1 MQAQQKEKDLTWLRA
16 AVGDGLMRMY
26 SLRLSGAPAED
37 MIDVV
42 AEVWLD
48 AVKSLNKDWQEPLDR
63 PRIEQAFTRLIQLCS
78 EWPAPATLI
87 AELPPRKAPKLL
99 PEPPPTKEEAAE
111 ILRTLGLTKD
121 FLGRKIA
128 QTKIKEEQ
136 ERAERNKQLAA
147 LIERKKQEFVDAAQ
161 RMIGKE

>member
-26 SLRLSGAPAED
+26 SLRLPGAPAED

-48 AVKSLNKDWQEPLDR
+48 AIADLNKDWQESLDR
-63 PRIEQAFTRLIQLCS
+63 PRIEKAFTRLIQLYR
-78 EWPAPATLI
+78 EWPSPAMLI
-87 AELPPRKAPKLL
+87 DELPLRDVPKLL

-136 ERAERNKQLAA
+136 ERAERNRQLSE
-147 LIERKKQEFVDAAQ
+147 LIARKKQEFVSAAK